1 MAQEAAQFTRIIR
14 KSRRRGG
21 ITHAELLVKIKD
33 ADVKVDKAPER
44 HKKPEDSC
52 DLGAAPDAIILQ
64 KATPELQ
71 NDSDLGTVTP
81 S

>member
-1 MAQEAAQFTRIIR
+1 LAQEAAQFTRIIR

-21 ITHAELLVKIKD
+21 IIHAELLVKIKD

-44 HKKPEDSC
+44 HKKPEDSS
-52 DLGAAPDAIILQ
+52 DLGAAPDAIILP